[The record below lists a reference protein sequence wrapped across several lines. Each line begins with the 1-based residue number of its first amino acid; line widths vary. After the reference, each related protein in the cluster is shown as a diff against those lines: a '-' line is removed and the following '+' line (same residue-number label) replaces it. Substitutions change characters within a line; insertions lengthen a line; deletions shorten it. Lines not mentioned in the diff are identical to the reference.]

1 MVLSNKRLPFESPGT
16 ASKDVSMYTYVWHI
30 ADHFEA
36 SYPNGI
42 GHENRSRA
50 ISASPWV
57 WVKFYFKV
65 VLKLVKCNLKGAR
78 MVA

>member
-1 MVLSNKRLPFESPGT
+1 MSFHFDRVILLLVAVYVIQFFPLSFGTSAFLKVVFSNKRLPFESPGT

-42 GHENRSRA
+42 AKS
-50 ISASPWV
+50 V
-57 WVKFYFKV
+57 
-65 VLKLVKCNLKGAR
+65 
-78 MVA
+78 